1 MNLKKLKL
9 LDLTGN
15 MLKQLPDDMNKF
27 ANLEQLILTDNNLG
41 F

>member
-1 MNLKKLKL
+1 MLMNVKKLKS

-27 ANLEQLILTDNNLG
+27 ANLE
-41 F
+41 